1 MHMPCVC
8 HTVCHALCQVTADR
22 KRKLQDV
29 QSGLTLLGLCPLL
42 VHIWEK
48 NGAPLIAAQSGLCNC
63 AAVQGAHAPRAHP
76 PLTPPFPYTRRIHA
90 RTA

>member
-1 MHMPCVC
+1 M
-8 HTVCHALCQVTADR
+8 TADR

-48 NGAPLIAAQSGLCNC
+48 NGAPLRVLLADVPGVPERLRPDLPARVHTLTLTLKQTHQTQL
-63 AAVQGAHAPRAHP
+63 AH
-76 PLTPPFPYTRRIHA
+76 Y
-90 RTA
+90 

>member
-1 MHMPCVC
+1 MG
-8 HTVCHALCQVTADR
+8 QVTADR

-48 NGAPLIAAQSGLCNC
+48 VRVTLRVRLRLRLRLRLRVSGVAFLP
-63 AAVQGAHAPRAHP
+63 QWK
-76 PLTPPFPYTRRIHA
+76 RRRSYEA
-90 RTA
+90 